1 MIQIPLFLALTALAA
16 PFTVTD
22 YGAVGDGAADDTA
35 AFQAAMDGCFAAGG
49 GVVEVP
55 VGKYRM
61 EGQLAVP
68 PDVTLEGPW
77 RAPMTVGAYHADD
90 DPLSDPLLRGS
101 VIMPV
106 GGADEPKGPPFIT
119 LSRNSTLRGLVI
131 FYPDQTRTNPPVAY
145 PWTVASRDDNCSII
159 DVLMVNPYQAVDFGT
174 SVSGRHYIRGLYAD
188 ALYRGI
194 CVDHCLDV
202 GRIENVHLWPFWEP
216 DGNSPVR
223 EFAREH
229 GEGFV
234 FGRTDWEYVTNCFAI
249 SYGVGFRF
257 RDGIGS
263 GPYAGPGNVL
273 LTQSGG
279 DNCAVAVQV
288 DATQG
293 HAGVS
298 FSNCQIFGDIIVAP
312 TNIGMVRFDA
322 CGIFGSVDGGRGVS
336 AARIAGRGRVS
347 FSNCHFYSIHPD
359 NQASPVIQV
368 DEGRLSVIGCV
379 FINHEG
385 LVSNPD
391 HITLEPGVI
400 SAHIVANEFYDEM
413 RIDNRAEGQVE
424 IGLNIDR
431 TALQ

>member
-1 MIQIPLFLALTALAA
+1 
-16 PFTVTD
+16 
-22 YGAVGDGAADDTA
+22 
-35 AFQAAMDGCFAAGG
+35 
-49 GVVEVP
+49 
-55 VGKYRM
+55 
-61 EGQLAVP
+61 
-68 PDVTLEGPW
+68 
-77 RAPMTVGAYHADD
+77 
-90 DPLSDPLLRGS
+90 
-101 VIMPV
+101 
-106 GGADEPKGPPFIT
+106 
-119 LSRNSTLRGLVI
+119 
-131 FYPDQTRTNPPVAY
+131 
-145 PWTVASRDDNCSII
+145 
-159 DVLMVNPYQAVDFGT
+159 MVNPYQAVDFKYQRIGP
-174 SVSGRHYIRGLYAD
+174 
-188 ALYRGI
+188 ALYPRPTPTRSTGDLR
-194 CVDHCLDV
+194 DHCLRR

-322 CGIFGSVDGGRGVS
+322 CGIFGSVVVGAGVS
-336 AARIAGRGRVS
+336 SAIAAEAGLLQQLPLP
-347 FSNCHFYSIHPD
+347 IHPD

-385 LVSNPD
+385 LVPNPD
-391 HITLEPGVI
+391 HITLEPV
-400 SAHIVANEFYDEM
+400 
-413 RIDNRAEGQVE
+413 
-424 IGLNIDR
+424 
-431 TALQ
+431 